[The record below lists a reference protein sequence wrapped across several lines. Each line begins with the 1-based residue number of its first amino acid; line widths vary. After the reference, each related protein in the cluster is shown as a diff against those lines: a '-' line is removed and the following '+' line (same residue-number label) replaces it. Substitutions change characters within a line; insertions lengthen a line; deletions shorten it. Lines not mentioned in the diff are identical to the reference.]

1 MENKINSKIIEVL
14 TGVKFRLIRL
24 SGFTLAE
31 VLITLGIIGVI
42 AAMTIPA
49 LLNNQKNKELE
60 TSFKKSYST
69 LSQTVQKVILDDYGG
84 AYNAANATDLINDIQ
99 KYYVKSSSCING
111 QKCSGPMFPLE
122 NFSGT
127 NGTAFIGKTYKTFTG
142 KNASVRFNDGIIA
155 AADGSFIY
163 FDWGQ
168 LGESTYGTLLV
179 GIDVNG
185 WRKKPNRFGHDF
197 FAFQLDSKGRLLPMG
212 KEETYFPEDE
222 YCTITGT
229 SPENGYGC
237 TTKALSDKNYFKN
250 LPK

>member
-1 MENKINSKIIEVL
+1 MKNKINSKIIVER
-14 TGVKFRLIRL
+14 VKFLLIWK

-31 VLITLGIIGVI
+31 VLITLGIIGI
-42 AAMTIPA
+42 AAAMTIPA

-60 TSFKKSYST
+60 ASFKKSYST
-69 LSQTVQKVILDDYGG
+69 LSQTVQRVILDDYGG
-84 AYNAANATDLINDIQ
+84 AYNASNASQLINDIQ

-111 QKCSGPMFPLE
+111 TMCSSSIFPTD

-127 NGTAFIGKTYKTFTG
+127 NAVTVIRKIYKNFTG
-142 KNASVRFNDGIIA
+142 NSVDARFNDGIIA

-163 FDWGQ
+163 FDRAID
-168 LGESTYGTLLV
+168 GENTFGTVLI

-185 WRKKPNRFGHDF
+185 WRKKPNRYGHDF
-197 FAFQLDSKGRLLPMG
+197 FTFQMDSKGRLLPMG
-212 KEETYFPEDE
+212 KEETFFPENE
-222 YCTITGT
+222 YCTLTGT